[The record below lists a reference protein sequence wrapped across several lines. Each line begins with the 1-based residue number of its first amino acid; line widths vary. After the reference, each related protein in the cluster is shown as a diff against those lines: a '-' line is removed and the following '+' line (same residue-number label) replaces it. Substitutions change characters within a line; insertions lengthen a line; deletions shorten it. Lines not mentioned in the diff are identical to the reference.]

1 MASIL
6 IVDDDQSIL
15 MLLSEVLNRLNHHVT
30 KASDGS
36 EAIPLIQQQNFD
48 LVISDLHMKKINGI
62 EVLKAVKEKD
72 KNLDI
77 LILTGYATVQSAVKA
92 MKLGA
97 YDYLTK
103 PINIEELKLKVHLA
117 LEHQSLK
124 LRMAEQEQQL
134 RTHQAMIERDL
145 KLAAAIQQTL
155 VPHPF
160 ENHQIR
166 VDVQHLPI
174 IGVGGDF
181 ADIYYQ
187 PNKFVYLNLIDVTG
201 HGIASALIVNRV
213 CSDIRKWVH
222 EELQPQE
229 ILFHLN
235 NFIVDSFYLTGMFL
249 TGFSCYIDL
258 IKYQLVY
265 AGSAHPPAL
274 LWQQELQQIEK
285 LESQNILLGFKKSS
299 ANMFSQTL
307 VPIRPGDRLL
317 MYTDGIIEVEN
328 NMGDQFGIEG
338 LTAALETTRKN
349 SCDSIIQHLLE
360 RMNQFRQKP
369 IRDDI
374 YLVNAE
380 IK

>member
-6 IVDDDQSIL
+6 IVDDDPNIL
-15 MLLSEVLNRLNHHVT
+15 KLLSDVLNRLNHQVT

-36 EAIPLIQQQNFD
+36 EAIPLIQQQQFD
-48 LVISDLHMKKINGI
+48 LVISDLHMTKINGI

-103 PINIEELKLKVHLA
+103 PLNIEELKQKVHLA

-124 LRMAEQEQQL
+124 LKMAAQEQQL
-134 RTHQAMIERDL
+134 RAHQAMIERDL

-155 VPHPF
+155 VPRPL

-166 VDVQHLPI
+166 IDVYHLPI

-181 ADIYYQ
+181 ADICYV
-187 PNKFVYLNLIDVTG
+187 PNKFIYLNLIDVTG
-201 HGIASALIVNRV
+201 HGIASALIVNRI
-213 CSDIRKWVH
+213 CSDIRKWVQ
-222 EELQPQE
+222 EELPPQE
-229 ILFHLN
+229 ILFRLN
-235 NFIVDSFYLTGMFL
+235 DFIVDSFYLTGMFL

-258 IKYQLVY
+258 INYRVIF

-274 LWQQELQQIEK
+274 LWQPKSKKILK
-285 LESQNILLGFKKSS
+285 LESQNIILGFKKSDVG
-299 ANMFSQTL
+299 MFSQAE
-307 VPIRPGDRLL
+307 VPMQPGDQLL

-328 NMGDQFGIEG
+328 NEGELFGVEG
-338 LTAALETTRKN
+338 LRTALGMSHNRTDCSRL
-349 SCDSIIQHLLE
+349 QFLLE
-360 RMNQFRQKP
+360 KMNQFRQKP

-380 IK
+380 LK

>member
-6 IVDDDQSIL
+6 IVDDDQNIL
-15 MLLSEVLNRLNHHVT
+15 MLLSEVLNRLNHQVT

-72 KNLDI
+72 KNLDV

-92 MKLGA
+92 MKFGA

-103 PINIEELKLKVHLA
+103 PLNIEELKVKVPLA

-124 LRMAEQEQQL
+124 LRMAEQERQL
-134 RTHQAMIERDL
+134 RAHQATIERDL
-145 KLAAAIQQTL
+145 KLAATIQQTL
-155 VPHPF
+155 VPRPF

-166 VDVQHLPI
+166 VDVYHLPI

-181 ADIYYQ
+181 ADIYYA
-187 PNKFVYLNLIDVTG
+187 PNKFIYLNLIDVTG
-201 HGIASALIVNRV
+201 HGIASALIVNRIS
-213 CSDIRKWVH
+213 SDIRKWVH

-229 ILFHLN
+229 ILFRLN
-235 NFIVDSFYLTGMFL
+235 NFIVESFYLTGMFL

-274 LWQQELQQIEK
+274 LWQQELQRTEK
-285 LESQNILLGFKKSS
+285 LESQNTILGFDKSS

-317 MYTDGIIEVEN
+317 MYTDGIIEAEN
-328 NMGDQFGIEG
+328 NLGDQFGIEG
-338 LTAALETTRKN
+338 LIAALETSQNDASN
-349 SCDSIIQHLLE
+349 STIQYLLE
-360 RMNQFRQKP
+360 KMNRFREKP